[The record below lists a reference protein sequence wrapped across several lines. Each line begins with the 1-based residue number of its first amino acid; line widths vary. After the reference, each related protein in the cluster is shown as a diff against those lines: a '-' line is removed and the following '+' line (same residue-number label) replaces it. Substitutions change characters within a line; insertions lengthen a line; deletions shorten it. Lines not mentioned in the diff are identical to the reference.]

1 MFVFV
6 QVHRSIIDHSLT
18 SGHDDARDAV
28 LACAAHDE
36 VEVGLTSST
45 DEHCTMT
52 ERERER
58 ERERQEGHDNM
69 RMLLSS
75 VLCVRTFGAVEYVLL
90 VSPAVSVQDGSGLQ

>member
-45 DEHCTMT
+45 DEHCAMT
-52 ERERER
+52 HR

-90 VSPAVSVQDGSGLQ
+90 VSLAVSVQDGSGLQ

>member
-45 DEHCTMT
+45 DEHCVKTD
-52 ERERER
+52 R
-58 ERERQEGHDNM
+58 
-69 RMLLSS
+69 
-75 VLCVRTFGAVEYVLL
+75 
-90 VSPAVSVQDGSGLQ
+90 

>member
-45 DEHCTMT
+45 DEHCVMA

-58 ERERQEGHDNM
+58 EREREARRSRQHEDAS
-69 RMLLSS
+69 LVST
-75 VLCVRTFGAVEYVLL
+75 VRTYLWCR
-90 VSPAVSVQDGSGLQ
+90 

>member
-45 DEHCTMT
+45 DEHCAMT
-52 ERERER
+52 HTHRERER
-58 ERERQEGHDNM
+58 KARRSRQHEDAS
-69 RMLLSS
+69 LVST
-75 VLCVRTFGAVEYVLL
+75 VRTYLWCR
-90 VSPAVSVQDGSGLQ
+90 